1 MKSKINEALKTY
13 KRLEDLTCGPCLRE
27 GNRESQRPR
36 KRRQTDGER
45 ETERERQRKSG
56 CTVPSNSQQKPS
68 SFFLSFPCSL
78 PPFYLFIFL
87 THLVSIFIH
96 QWTKAIRQLCFPRQM
111 KVIYFP
117 RLSHL
122 VTQLCRKSLNGISI
136 SGLCLTVLLVT

>member
-13 KRLEDLTCGPCLRE
+13 KRLEDLHVALAL
-27 GNRESQRPR
+27 
-36 KRRQTDGER
+36 ER
-45 ETERERQRKSG
+45 ETERARDPERDNRQRWRERQRKSG

-68 SFFLSFPCSL
+68 SLFLSFPCSL